1 MRPGAQVAPGLV
13 RFFRLYPKM
22 TFLCH
27 RASRLSD
34 TLQRADNRGFSVK
47 KKTIRDIDLDGKTI
61 FARLDWNVPMKDG
74 KVVDPY
80 RIEATRP
87 TIQYLLD
94 RGCKVIIT
102 SHLGRPDGKPDPK
115 FSLEPAAK
123 KATQV
128 FGREVKFIGDCVG
141 PEVEAAAAKLEP
153 GELLCLENVR
163 FHPEEEKND
172 PKFAKQL
179 ASLAEIF
186 VYDAFASYRAHA
198 STEGIAHYLPAVSGL
213 LVEKEVDYI
222 SNAIERPKRPL
233 ISVIGGAK
241 VSTKLEILTNLIPK
255 VDAMLLTGPI
265 ANTFALA
272 HGHKIGLSVAEHGE
286 VDDVKKLIRIAEHE
300 NTLLIIPEEVVV
312 SKSKEEAKNVRTVKL
327 DEVEEDDY
335 IVDAAPSYGQKL
347 LDTLEEFL
355 DMDDQA
361 TIIWN
366 GPLGITEIKD
376 FRAGS
381 RAMADAIIKSGA
393 ISIIGGGDT
402 ATFVDEEG
410 LQDNFT
416 WVSTGGGAS
425 LELMSGKGLDCVE
438 ALLDK

>member
-1 MRPGAQVAPGLV
+1 M
-13 RFFRLYPKM
+13 
-22 TFLCH
+22 
-27 RASRLSD
+27 
-34 TLQRADNRGFSVK
+34 K

-61 FARLDWNVPMKDG
+61 FARLDWNVPIKDG

-87 TIQYLLD
+87 TVEYLLD
-94 RGCKVIIT
+94 RGCKIIIS
-102 SHLGRPDGKPDPK
+102 SHLGRPDGKKDPK

-128 FGREVKFIGDCVG
+128 FGREVKFIDDCIG
-141 PEVEAAAAKLEP
+141 PDVEKAARELQA

-163 FHPEEEKND
+163 FHPEEEEND
-172 PKFAKQL
+172 PGFAKKL
-179 ASLAEIF
+179 ASLAEVF

-198 STEGIAHYLPAVSGL
+198 STEGIAHILPAVSGL

-222 SNAIERPKRPL
+222 TNAVEHPKRPL

-272 HGHKIGLSVAEHGE
+272 YGHKIGKSVAEHDE
-286 VDDVKKLIRIAEHE
+286 VDAVKKLIRIAEHE

-312 SKSKEEAKNVRTVKL
+312 SKSKEKADNVRTVMI

-335 IVDAAPSYGQKL
+335 IVDAAPSYG
-347 LDTLEEFL
+347 DTLQNTIDEFL
-355 DMDDQA
+355 DMDDQS
-361 TIIWN
+361 TVIWN
-366 GPLGITEIKD
+366 GPLGITEIKE
-376 FRAGS
+376 FREGS

-393 ISIIGGGDT
+393 VSIIGGGDT
-402 ATFVDEEG
+402 ANFIDEEG

-438 ALLDK
+438 VLLDK